1 MYNDVKYFA
10 TKICKCIK
18 DKTPNALSQAP
29 LKTITS
35 SSSMELIGLDFLHLD
50 TCKDS
55 FYNFVVITDYFT
67 RYIIIHYTRL
77 FYPTRSKETKTAS
90 IKLFNDCIFRFGTP
104 GKILHDQ
111 GRKFKNKLFTHLSKL
126 YNIK

>member
-67 RYIIIHYTRL
+67 RYTRSSQV
-77 FYPTRSKETKTAS
+77 YPTRNKEAKTAA

-111 GRKFKNKLFTHLSKL
+111 GRKFKNKLFTHLSKI

>member
-18 DKTPNALSQAP
+18 DKTPNALSQAT

-67 RYIIIHYTRL
+67 RYTRSSQV
-77 FYPTRSKETKTAS
+77 YPTRSKEAKTAA

-111 GRKFKNKLFTHLSKL
+111 GRKFKNKLFTHLSKI